1 MKTELTDVSPT
12 RKEIKIEIEPAVVRS
27 TYDRISDEY
36 TKQAKVPGFRPGHA
50 PRSVIRTRYKNEIR
64 TEVLRELL
72 PEAVNN
78 AIDEHSLSAI
88 GEPNVE
94 LDNSEALDNLGEA
107 PITVKVGVEVFPEI
121 KLEKYKGLE
130 AERRVRAVTDE
141 DIEKTIEN
149 LRDASAALQPVED
162 RGAELGDTV
171 TINAHG
177 RYLDNAE
184 QAEGQDAEDQSADRE
199 PAESAQATD
208 VQAAGAQ
215 TASAQAEGEQ
225 GAQAENP
232 DDDHDEI
239 TVDDVEVV
247 LGGPGV
253 QQEFTDNLLG
263 VRPDEK
269 KSFTVDYPADFSSQ
283 PLAGKKVEYTVDVTS
298 VRRKELPEVDDEWV
312 KSLGYDFD
320 VATLRSKIREDLEM
334 RLKADSERHLRDELI
349 RQLITA
355 HPFEVPQSFVEQQ
368 TNQRLQTVVREMMQR
383 GVDPRHPQM
392 NWEGAREELKEQAE
406 NDVRATM
413 LLEQIAEAENIT
425 VSNEEVESEIEAL
438 ATASQQSKEQV
449 RAALTKSGGER
460 SIAHR
465 LRNRKALDVLIEN
478 ANITEAEWTEPKDS
492 EAETSK
498 E

>member
-12 RKEIKIEIEPAVVRS
+12 RKEIKIEIEPSLIRS

-36 TKQAKVPGFRPGHA
+36 SKQAKVPGFRPGHA

-78 AIDEHSLSAI
+78 AIDEHSLAAI

-94 LDNSEALDNLGEA
+94 LDNSEALDNFGEA
-107 PITVKVGVEVFPEI
+107 PITVKVGVEVLPEI
-121 KLEKYKGLE
+121 KLENYKGLE
-130 AERRVRAVTDE
+130 AKRLVRPVTDA
-141 DIEKTIEN
+141 DVDKAIDN
-149 LRDASAALQPVED
+149 LRHASAALQPVED

-171 TINAHG
+171 TLNARG
-177 RYLDNAE
+177 KFADTPSESEASAEADTEPKTDTAATDETASKAE
-184 QAEGQDAEDQSADRE
+184 Q
-199 PAESAQATD
+199 
-208 VQAAGAQ
+208 
-215 TASAQAEGEQ
+215 
-225 GAQAENP
+225 P
-232 DDDHDEI
+232 DDDEHEEI
-239 TVDDVEVV
+239 HVEDVEVV

-263 VRPDEK
+263 TRPEDK
-269 KSFTVDYPADFSSQ
+269 KSFVVDYPADFSSQ
-283 PLAGKKVEYTVDVTS
+283 PLAGHKVEYEVEVTA

-312 KSLGYDFD
+312 KSLGFGVDD
-320 VATLRSKIREDLEM
+320 VATLKSRIREDLDM
-334 RLKADSERHLRDELI
+334 RLKSDAERHVRDELI
-349 RQLITA
+349 RQLIAA

-368 TNQRLQTVVREMMQR
+368 TNQRLQAVVREMMGR
-383 GVDPRHPQM
+383 GVDPRNPDM

-413 LLEQIAEAENIT
+413 LLEHIAQAENIT
-425 VSNEEVESEIEAL
+425 VSDEEVEAEIEAI

-449 RAALTKSGGER
+449 RAALTKNGGER

-465 LRNRKALDVLIEN
+465 LRTRKALELLLEN
-478 ANITEAEWTEPKDS
+478 ANITEAEWTETTNDTDE
-492 EAETSK
+492 EASSAQTSG
-498 E
+498 